1 MTSSSP
7 AAFSRRSYPWMPVLI
22 VGMTI
27 VAFVIGVV
35 MLRSI
40 EVRMVE
46 ATGENLTLA
55 SAEIADKLDRLLF
68 ERHADV
74 RMMARA
80 LSDRAADKKFMNEY
94 LQWRKETYAP
104 VYLWLGVTDSPMG
117 RMVASTDSST

>member
-1 MTSSSP
+1 MAASLPAGSP
-7 AAFSRRSYPWMPVLI
+7 RRSYPWLPVLI
-22 VGMTI
+22 VGVTI
-27 VAFVIGVV
+27 VALVIGVV

-80 LSDRAADKKFMNEY
+80 FP
-94 LQWRKETYAP
+94 TAP
-104 VYLWLGVTDSPMG
+104 SIKNT
-117 RMVASTDSST
+117 STNICSG

>member
-1 MTSSSP
+1 MAASLPAGSP
-7 AAFSRRSYPWMPVLI
+7 RRSYPWLPVLI
-22 VGMTI
+22 VGVTI
-27 VAFVIGVV
+27 VALVIGVV
-35 MLRSI
+35 MLLRSI

-80 LSDRAADKKFMNEY
+80 FSDRA
-94 LQWRKETYAP
+94 R
-104 VYLWLGVTDSPMG
+104 
-117 RMVASTDSST
+117 